1 MTALLDWP
9 PASVRLLSSGPVIPH
24 KTCHVLSQLRAA
36 DEKIGQPDVVAVV
49 GFCQPVRAAGVEPG
63 GSCDDEGRR
72 RVPLILTAACTYRQ
86 RRHDH

>member
-9 PASVRLLSSGPVIPH
+9 PASVRLLSSGPVTPH

-49 GFCQPVRAAGVEPG
+49 GLC
-63 GSCDDEGRR
+63 
-72 RVPLILTAACTYRQ
+72 
-86 RRHDH
+86 